1 MCSIIFTLYFVLFT
15 QISAQSENSVWEDFK
30 EDVTHSFHI
39 GIGLLKSPYTASS
52 SDWERIGIAGTATGA
67 LFLLDPEIKTLA
79 KSNQNKTNSWIF
91 GVDDYFDKEKVI
103 PVTSGIY
110 LAGLL
115 FRNKKLRITGLYVM
129 EATFYASTITYILKT
144 GFGRSRPHTED
155 DHLTFRFFNG
165 THGRFRSF
173 PSGHSTSA
181 FAICT
186 VMAKS
191 LENNWWKT
199 FWYGTAFMVGASRI
213 YHNRHWL
220 SDTVLGG
227 FIGYTTASYVVH
239 FNEKQKEKEIKVS
252 GYYIRPYISGTE
264 FGLRVHF

>member
-1 MCSIIFTLYFVLFT
+1 MSSIIFVLYFLLIT
-15 QISAQSENSVWEDFK
+15 QVFAQQDNSIWDDIK
-30 EDVTHSFHI
+30 EDVSHSFQV

-52 SDWERIGIAGTATGA
+52 SDWKRIGIASAATGA
-67 LFLLDPEIKTLA
+67 LFLVDPEIKTLA
-79 KSNQNKTNSWIF
+79 RANQNKTNNWLF
-91 GVDDYFDKEKVI
+91 GIDDYFDKEKVI

-110 LAGLL
+110 LTGLL

-129 EATFYASTITYILKT
+129 EATFYASTITYVLKT
-144 GFGRSRPHTED
+144 GFGRSRPHTDD

-191 LENNWWKT
+191 MDNNWWKT
-199 FWYGTAFMVGASRI
+199 FWYGTAVMVGASRI

-220 SDTVLGG
+220 TDTVLGG
-227 FIGYTTASYVVH
+227 FIGYKTASYVVH
-239 FNEKQKEKEIKVS
+239 FNEQKKEKEIKVYGYRIQPYVS
-252 GYYIRPYISGTE
+252 GAE
-264 FGLRVHF
+264 FGLSINF